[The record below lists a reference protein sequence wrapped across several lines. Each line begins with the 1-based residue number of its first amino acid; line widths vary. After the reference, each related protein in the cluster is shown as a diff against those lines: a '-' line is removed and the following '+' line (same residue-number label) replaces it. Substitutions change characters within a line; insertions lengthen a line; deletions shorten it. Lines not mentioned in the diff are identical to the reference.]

1 MGKRIISQR
10 RGRGGPKYRAP
21 SHRYLADVKL
31 PAVKAGE
38 GVVVK
43 LTHDP
48 GHTAPLAKVRVG
60 DKYFYMIAPEGLAVG
75 EKIYI
80 GTNAPIKPGNI
91 LPISS
96 IPEGTP
102 IYNLELNPFDGGKVA
117 RAGGTMA
124 MVVSHGE
131 KVVVQL
137 PSGQFRALSR
147 DCRAIV
153 GVVAGSGRKDLP
165 VAKAGKKH
173 HMLSSKA
180 RVWPKT
186 SGVAMNPVNH
196 PHGGGSH
203 QHVGRPNTISRNAP
217 PGRKVGRLSPKKKS
231 KKKSL
236 KR

>member
-1 MGKRIISQR
+1 MGKRIISRR

-21 SHRYLADVKL
+21 GHRYMADVKL
-31 PAVKAGE
+31 PPVKSGE
-38 GVVVK
+38 GEVVE

-48 GHTAPLAKVRVG
+48 GHSAPLAKIRMG
-60 DKYFYMIAPEGLAVG
+60 EKTFYMVAPEGLAVG
-75 EKIYI
+75 QKIYV
-80 GTNAPIKPGNI
+80 GSNAPIRPGNI

-102 IYNLELNPFDGGKVA
+102 IYNVELNPFDGGKVA
-117 RAGGTMA
+117 RAGGAMA
-124 MVVSHGE
+124 IVVSHGE
-131 KVVVQL
+131 RVVVQL
-137 PSGQFRALSR
+137 PSGQFRALNR

-153 GVVAGSGRKDLP
+153 GVVAGSGKKDLP
-165 VAKAGKKH
+165 VAKAGKKY
-173 HMLSSKA
+173 HMLRSKA

-203 QHVGRPNTISRNAP
+203 QHVGRPSSVSKNAP
-217 PGRKVGRLSPKKKS
+217 PGRKVGRLPPKKKG
-231 KKKSL
+231 KKKSM